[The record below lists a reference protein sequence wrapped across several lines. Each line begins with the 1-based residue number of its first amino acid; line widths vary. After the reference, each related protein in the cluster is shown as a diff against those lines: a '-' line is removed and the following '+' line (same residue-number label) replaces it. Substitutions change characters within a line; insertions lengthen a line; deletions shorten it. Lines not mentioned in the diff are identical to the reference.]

1 MPMDLKNKR
10 AAKWKHHH
18 FWVSFCH
25 ACQGLN
31 TAWKEERNLR
41 FHSMM
46 TILVILIGFGLK
58 VTLVEWLWL
67 GLSITLVLVCELIN
81 TAIENVVDLI
91 VGAQNNSLAKKAKDI
106 ASGAVL
112 VASIFSL
119 IVGFMVFVPHLWQI
133 FFN

>member
-25 ACQGLN
+25 ACQGLK

-41 FHSMM
+41 FHSIM
-46 TILVILIGFGLK
+46 TILVLFVGLVFR
-58 VTLVEWLWL
+58 VTVMEWLWL
-67 GLSITLVLVCELIN
+67 GLSITIVLVCELIN
-81 TAIENVVDLI
+81 TAIENVVDLV
-91 VGAQNNSLAKKAKDI
+91 VGNQSNKLAKKAKDI

-112 VASIFSL
+112 VASLFSL
-119 IVGFMVFVPHLWQI
+119 IVGLIIFLPYLWHVF
-133 FFN
+133 FS